1 MGLSTTK
8 FERVEFET
16 MGDALRLRD
25 KYQII
30 FNTRQKIMSN
40 TGTKKGVPSFPPF
53 EGLNAFVAQKH
64 SPLAFAAY

>member
-40 TGTKKGVPSFPPF
+40 TGTKKEFLLFPPF

>member
-40 TGTKKGVPSFPPF
+40 TRISLVTPRCLEEMG
-53 EGLNAFVAQKH
+53 
-64 SPLAFAAY
+64 

>member
-16 MGDALRLRD
+16 MGDALRLRG
-25 KYQII
+25 KY
-30 FNTRQKIMSN
+30 KIYLYAPKN
-40 TGTKKGVPSFPPF
+40 YVKYRDKKGVPSFPPF

>member
-40 TGTKKGVPSFPPF
+40 TYRDKKRVPSFPPF
-53 EGLNAFVAQKH
+53 EGLNA
-64 SPLAFAAY
+64 LE